1 MEIVCVS
8 LGDNFCFWKIYK
20 FSIKRIIKIVIF
32 DVIGGV
38 FYMFILILIN
48 DYIR

>member
-20 FSIKRIIKIVIF
+20 LSIKRIIKIVIF

-48 DYIR
+48 DYGR